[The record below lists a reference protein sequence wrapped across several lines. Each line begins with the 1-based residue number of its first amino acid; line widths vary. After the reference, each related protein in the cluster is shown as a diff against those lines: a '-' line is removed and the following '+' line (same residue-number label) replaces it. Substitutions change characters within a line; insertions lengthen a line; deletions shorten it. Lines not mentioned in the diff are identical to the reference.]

1 MPALS
6 GAPDKDRLT
15 APGPGSRVALQ
26 HNAGKTVCGMQRRC
40 VVALYGNSLL
50 IDIVETSLGN
60 QHRLDVIRVSGP
72 SGSAVEN
79 LKSLCPDMI
88 VVDSTEPD
96 AQFVLSFFK
105 DRAGVP
111 LLCLDPNHNKAM
123 LLSCQHYNSL
133 TTTDLT
139 DLVHSQI
146 SGNNGRNLPS
156 QEILL
161 S

>member
-1 MPALS
+1 
-6 GAPDKDRLT
+6 
-15 APGPGSRVALQ
+15 
-26 HNAGKTVCGMQRRC
+26 MQRRR

-60 QHRLDVIRVSGP
+60 HHRLDVIRVSGP
-72 SGSAVEN
+72 TGRAVEH
-79 LKSLCPDMI
+79 LKSLRPDMI

-96 AQFVLSFFK
+96 SQFVLSVFK

-111 LLCLDPNHNKAM
+111 LLCLDPNHNKAL

-133 TTTDLT
+133 TTTELT
-139 DLVHSQI
+139 DLVDSHVGGKNGHSL
-146 SGNNGRNLPS
+146 SS
-156 QEILL
+156 EEVLL